1 MVGAVQGL
9 PATLNPGVQL
19 ETLSESRALLD
30 ALTLVRH
37 PSGLHAASFV
47 RHCSHRFH
55 VLYRLLILLGLSGG
69 TPFESSARG
78 LRSKGSL
85 ILVASARKTLPFHA
99 RHEANA
105 HQRAQVLRAQPQH
118 LGARVEWVQEQR
130 PPDCSS
136 QCITTAVVVRNAI
149 ALPSTP
155 STRHRAHVSV
165 VDLPAG
171 AAAPQV
177 LPDAAPREL
186 SAGQYDSRAPA
197 RGLPGGR
204 TLRKKT

>member
-1 MVGAVQGL
+1 MVSAVEGL
-9 PATLNPGVQL
+9 PATLNPCVQI
-19 ETLSESRALLD
+19 ETSSESRALLD

-85 ILVASARKTLPFHA
+85 ILVASPRKTLPFHA

-118 LGARVEWVQEQR
+118 LGALVEQVQKQR

-136 QCITTAVVVRNAI
+136 QCINHGLRRAE
-149 ALPSTP
+149 
-155 STRHRAHVSV
+155 RHR
-165 VDLPAG
+165 VDVYAI
-171 AAAPQV
+171 
-177 LPDAAPREL
+177 DATPRTRL
-186 SAGQYDSRAPA
+186 NDRFARRRPRSPSASRRDTP
-197 RGLPGGR
+197 
-204 TLRKKT
+204 

>member
-85 ILVASARKTLPFHA
+85 IFGGLPHAKSLPFHA
-99 RHEANA
+99 CHAANA
-105 HQRAQVLRAQPQH
+105 QQTHVLRAQPH
-118 LGARVEWVQEQR
+118 RLVGALVDAIQEQQ

-136 QCITTAVVVRNAI
+136 QCTNHGLRRAERHRVDVYAI
-149 ALPSTP
+149 DATP
-155 STRHRAHVSV
+155 STRLNDRFARRR
-165 VDLPAG
+165 
-171 AAAPQV
+171 
-177 LPDAAPREL
+177 PRSP
-186 SAGQYDSRAPA
+186 SASR
-197 RGLPGGR
+197 RGTP
-204 TLRKKT
+204 